1 MNEEMARAA
10 AREYWNSYYK
20 RNSER
25 IKENKR
31 RRYQESKQQKAKKQT
46 EKEVKKA

>member
-1 MNEEMARAA
+1 MNEEIARAA

-31 RRYQESKQQKAKKQT
+31 RRYQESKQQKD
-46 EKEVKKA
+46 KEAAQEDGKGA